1 MSAAAVDVMAP
12 VTVALLGALEVRVGG
27 RPVEVTRPRLRA
39 LLCALALRAGQAVP
53 MGTLAEQVWGARLP
67 DQPHPALHSLVS
79 QLRRLLGADVVR
91 TAHSGY
97 LLDLPPDAVDA
108 LRFQRLVDTARGD
121 DPARAR
127 QLLVEALDLWRC
139 AAVGGDLPAQVE
151 ATVAA
156 HLVERYLSA
165 TEQRIDLD
173 LELGRHA
180 ELVGELRELTARYE
194 LREPLWARLITALH
208 RSGRQAEALDTY
220 ETVRALLADALG
232 VSPSVELRGLHSRLL
247 AADDDL
253 PVDLPVV
260 TGPVVPRQLP
270 PDLTGFTGR
279 AADLA
284 TLDRLLL
291 AHRGSG
297 PPLVIAVHGPGGAGK
312 TTLAL
317 HWAHRVLDHFPD
329 GHLYLGMRG
338 HGPGEPVE
346 PAAALDVVL
355 RAVGVPAAQVPPTAE
370 ERAALWR
377 TTVLGR
383 RLLLLVDNVRD
394 ASQVRPLLPATA
406 TVTVLVTSRNELRGL
421 AVRDGARR
429 LAVGELPADEAIEL
443 VREVL
448 GEQRCANEPAAVD
461 ELADLCGRL
470 PLALVIAAQQAARYP
485 DVPIA
490 ELVADLRSRTGRLD
504 LLAEPGD
511 PAADP
516 RTVFSWSYH
525 ENTDAAARA
534 FRLLS
539 LHPTTEIT
547 VPAAAVL
554 LGTADREAR
563 RLLDTLTSVH
573 LLEQDQR
580 GRYRFH
586 DLLQAYALERA
597 LAEESAQDVAAAR
610 ERILDWYLRTV
621 AQARATAFGTL
632 PFAVPDAADA
642 RPPQSF
648 PDFPTALAWYNHNR
662 FVLLAAVEYA
672 EEHGFD
678 RHGWQLAFAL
688 RYFHEVLRQDDDAMT
703 AAQVAVRCADR
714 LVDDTA
720 ILHATYTMG
729 TAYGNGQYETARRW
743 LRRAA
748 ELGERLGDD
757 ASTASAHVAYALTE
771 ADIGRLEPAEPW
783 LEKAV
788 AVATRSG
795 ATGPLAHALLN
806 LGAIQGM
813 LGRPEEALANLTRS
827 YHLYRELG
835 SDYFAAFARGNMAEA
850 ALDTDRL
857 DDALVYAEDAL
868 ALHGAVED
876 QRSKPGTLIVKG
888 RILSRLGREREARE
902 TLRRALRI
910 FASTGNPRAAE
921 VEKLLAQPRLST

>member
-1 MSAAAVDVMAP
+1 MAS

-27 RPVEVTRPRLRA
+27 RLVEVTRPRLRA

-53 MGTLAEQVWGARLP
+53 MGTLAEQVWGEQLP

-91 TAHSGY
+91 TAPGGY
-97 LLDLPPDAVDA
+97 VLDLPPDAVDA
-108 LRFQRLVDTARGD
+108 LRFQRLLDQARGD
-121 DPARAR
+121 DPAGAR
-127 QLLVEALDLWRC
+127 RVLAEALALWR
-139 AAVGGDLPAQVE
+139 GGAGGLDLPAQVE
-151 ATVAA
+151 ADVAA
-156 HLVERYLSA
+156 HLVERYLFA

-180 ELVGELRELTARYE
+180 ELIGELRELTTRHE

-208 RSGRQAEALDTY
+208 RSGRHAEALEAY
-220 ETVRALLADALG
+220 ETARALLADTLG
-232 VSPSVELRGLHSRLL
+232 ASPSAELRGLHSLLL

-253 PVDLPVV
+253 PVVA
-260 TGPVVPRQLP
+260 GPVAPRQLP
-270 PDLTGFTGR
+270 PDLAGFAGR
-279 AADLA
+279 VADLE
-284 TLDRLLL
+284 TLDRLLDD
-291 AHRGSG
+291 HRSTG

-317 HWAHRVLDHFPD
+317 HWAHRVADRFPD
-329 GHLYLGMRG
+329 GHLHLEMRG

-355 RAVGVPAAQVPPTAE
+355 RAVGVPAAQVPRTAD

-377 TTVLGR
+377 TTVVGR

-394 ASQVRPLLPATA
+394 ADQVRPLLPATG

-421 AVRDGARR
+421 AVTDGARR
-429 LAVGELPADEAIEL
+429 LAVGEFPVDDAIAL

-448 GEQRCANEPAAVD
+448 GADRCAREPEATE
-461 ELADLCGRL
+461 ELVHLCGRL

-490 ELVADLRSRTGRLD
+490 ELVADLRSDTDRLD

-525 ENTDAAARA
+525 GLAPAAARA
-534 FRLLS
+534 FRLLG

-554 LGTADREAR
+554 LRAQDGVAR
-563 RLLDTLTSVH
+563 RLLDTLASVH

-597 LAEESAQDVAAAR
+597 RAEEPAEEVAAAR
-610 ERILDWYLRTV
+610 ERLLDWYLGTA

-632 PFAVPDAADA
+632 PYAVPDAAGA

-648 PDFPTALAWYNHNR
+648 PDFPTALAWYHRNR
-662 FVLLAAVEYA
+662 STLLATVEYA

-703 AAQVAVRCADR
+703 AARVAVRCADR
-714 LVDDTA
+714 LGDDVA
-720 ILHATYTMG
+720 VLHATYTMG
-729 TAYGNGQYETARRW
+729 TAFNRRQHDIAQRW

-757 ASTASAHVAYALTE
+757 AMTASAHVALALTE
-771 ADIGRLEPAEPW
+771 VGLGRMASAESW
-783 LEKAV
+783 LERAV
-788 AVATRSG
+788 AVGARAAAT
-795 ATGPLAHALLN
+795 APLAHALLN

-813 LGRPEEALANLTRS
+813 LGRPEDALASSARS
-827 YHLYRELG
+827 YRLYRELG
-835 SDYFAAFARGNMAEA
+835 SDYFTAFARGNMAEA
-850 ALDTDRL
+850 ALDSGRL
-857 DDALVYAEDAL
+857 DDALVYADDAL
-868 ALHGAVED
+868 ALHGTLED
-876 QRSKPGTLIVKG
+876 QVSKPATLMVKG
-888 RILSRLGREREARE
+888 RILSRLGREQEARD
-902 TLRRALRI
+902 TWHRALRI
-910 FASTGNPRAAE
+910 FASTGNPRVAE
-921 VEKLLAQPRLST
+921 VERLLAETRMPTS